1 MKKILIML
9 LFVSLIL
16 TTGCQND
23 NVSTLNLG
31 LSNDND
37 VSIGV
42 VLSYENDYSIYELA
56 LDDIKKLDSPINI
69 NLDICY
75 DNEDY
80 TQGLSV
86 AQEYCSNGKTI
97 GVVGHLYSNICL
109 SLKNVYEE
117 NKMPLLVPS
126 VNSQNLL
133 DENEQ
138 YIYQTVPDV
147 LSESRLLTA
156 ISYFKD
162 DVKNAVIIYSDTEYG
177 NEFSKTLE
185 STITEDK
192 IISIIDKVC
201 TPNVYKDFP
210 VALEKWKAL
219 DFDTVF
225 LTGDVDLYQYYVS
238 AIKEV
243 NPDINI
249 YISFDMEDAIL
260 SDSSAYPYYDGIYQ
274 LAWSQYNYN
283 QELQDLYTRFED
295 RFGYRPSSKEIQI
308 YDNIMI
314 IAKAIAYHNVRTP
327 EDLKNFLDT
336 SENIGSIYDN
346 LYFENNKIQNKIS
359 FLQSYDIDG
368 NIISSYY
375 ATNSDVYNIWD
386 DYYSLDTI
394 NKYLKVSDYVNE

>member
-1 MKKILIML
+1 MKKLLIML
-9 LFVSLIL
+9 LFISLIL

-23 NVSTLNLG
+23 NNA
-31 LSNDND
+31 
-37 VSIGV
+37 SIGV

-56 LDDIKKLDSPINI
+56 SDDIKKLNSPINI

-86 AQEYCSNGKTI
+86 AQNYCSNGKTV

-156 ISYFKD
+156 ISYFED
-162 DVKNAVIIYSDTEYG
+162 NVKNAVIIYSDTEYG

-185 STITEDK
+185 SAITEDK
-192 IISIIDKVC
+192 IINIIDKVC

-210 VALEKWKAL
+210 MALEKWKAL

-283 QELQDLYTRFED
+283 QELQDLYTRFENK
-295 RFGYRPSSKEIQI
+295 FGYRPSSKEIQI

-314 IAKAIAYHNVRTP
+314 IAKAIAYHDVRTP
-327 EDLKNFLDT
+327 EDLKKFLDT
-336 SENIGSIYDN
+336 SENIGSIYGN
-346 LYFENNKIQNKIS
+346 LYFENNKIQNRW
-359 FLQSYDIDG
+359 Q
-368 NIISSYY
+368 
-375 ATNSDVYNIWD
+375 YNKQ
-386 DYYSLDTI
+386 LLR
-394 NKYLKVSDYVNE
+394 N